1 MSGGNKNYFFGAGSA
16 PGTGSD
22 DQMPTDLQQQQQQQQ
37 EQRQHHQLSLN
48 FLTSASGADAE
59 TFSALLNMGPG
70 QQQHHHH
77 HHQQTAHSHT
87 SLQLNTAAAGGGS
100 VAMSQHAP
108 GPVHTPRLSSL
119 TTSPLTTGPGV
130 TSASST
136 CQRSV
141 TQTPVEPAA
150 AFTPYLPSLFNF
162 AQHNT
167 LSVKF
172 SEAKKVSKSPSWTFS
187 AKLNKLFC
195 KNVTPV
201 TFQLHTDSPL
211 PHGSELH
218 VAAWKNGV
226 IVTRCPNHQF
236 KQDAESEVQLFDTDR
251 SKFIVAEGS
260 TYVQRDDGGQYLV
273 LPIGDGLTCDYTVIL
288 YFMCFSSCSTIG
300 RKELRLQL
308 KVESAGCELCQTS
321 VTMRVCACP
330 GRDRINLESRDTAEK
345 EEQGGS
351 AYAESPFPTL
361 SLPVPVK
368 REHSDSEGDEEVTHQ
383 VILKGPRRAVDACI
397 ENLVLDAKQ
406 YSIQL
411 GGSRL
416 VWYTEQREP
425 AGAESSQVS
434 SSSGDSEP
442 PKKKLLSLED

>member
-1 MSGGNKNYFFGAGSA
+1 
-16 PGTGSD
+16 
-22 DQMPTDLQQQQQQQQ
+22 
-37 EQRQHHQLSLN
+37 
-48 FLTSASGADAE
+48 
-59 TFSALLNMGPG
+59 
-70 QQQHHHH
+70 
-77 HHQQTAHSHT
+77 
-87 SLQLNTAAAGGGS
+87 
-100 VAMSQHAP
+100 
-108 GPVHTPRLSSL
+108 
-119 TTSPLTTGPGV
+119 
-130 TSASST
+130 
-136 CQRSV
+136 
-141 TQTPVEPAA
+141 
-150 AFTPYLPSLFNF
+150 
-162 AQHNT
+162 
-167 LSVKF
+167 
-172 SEAKKVSKSPSWTFS
+172 
-187 AKLNKLFC
+187 
-195 KNVTPV
+195 
-201 TFQLHTDSPL
+201 
-211 PHGSELH
+211 
-218 VAAWKNGV
+218 
-226 IVTRCPNHQF
+226 
-236 KQDAESEVQLFDTDR
+236 
-251 SKFIVAEGS
+251 
-260 TYVQRDDGGQYLV
+260 
-273 LPIGDGLTCDYTVIL
+273 
-288 YFMCFSSCSTIG
+288 MCFSSCSTIG

-442 PKKKLLSLED
+442 PKVSHVWPFVHDCICFYCYLEYLYTAHYDGRFAPALTYQPHARLDRHIGLGAGANAAAVLLHLHLYLRHATFCLVLAFSACTRVSFLELQCLFFFFFVCVCA